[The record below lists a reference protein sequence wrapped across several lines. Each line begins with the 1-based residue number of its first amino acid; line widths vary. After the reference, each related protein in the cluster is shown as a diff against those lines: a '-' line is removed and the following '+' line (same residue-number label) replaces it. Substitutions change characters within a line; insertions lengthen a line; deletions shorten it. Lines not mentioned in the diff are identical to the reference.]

1 MYSRILVPIDGS
13 ETAERGLAEAVELAA
28 QLKSQIVL
36 LTVVDDYPILVEMA
50 SMAAFEEIRH
60 QRVKFGEGILDL
72 ARRRIVEAGVPCEVV
87 LREVAAQRAATTIV
101 DVALEQKCSLIV
113 MGTHGRRGLNRLA
126 MGSDAEWVVREAS
139 VPVLL
144 VRAQVG

>member
-36 LTVVDDYPILVEMA
+36 LTVVDDYPILVEAA
-50 SMAAFEEIRH
+50 SVAAFEEIHR
-60 QRVKFGEGILDL
+60 QRVKFAEGTLNL
-72 ARRRIVEAGVPCEVV
+72 ARTRVNKARVPCESV
-87 LREVAAQRAATTIV
+87 LREGPAQRAAIAIV
-101 DVALEQKCSLIV
+101 EEAVQRECSLIV